1 MRRWRVCALI
11 AGLAAFPLIAHADSP
26 LRPQARPAAPGE
38 QVAALATLTTGPIRP
53 QARPV
58 AVLTGLTDPVSPADG
73 TAAALGGQIALAAP
87 LAPAPLRPTTGPLA
101 MALLTGLTDPV
112 SPADGITAGD
122 SGQIALARPLATASL
137 PPLTRPLTMAV
148 LTGLTDPVS
157 PADGT
162 AAGVAGQISLA
173 RPLATA
179 SLRPLTRPLA
189 MLTGQG
195 DALAGATE
203 AGTRTVAMS
212 AAPDTAAPTR
222 PHLRPT
228 AMVAGQGDAAL
239 AMPLRPALRPLWIIA
254 DHGAQLV
261 PAATPRAPGLLAQ
274 TAAAQTAAAQ
284 AAAAQTAAAQT
295 AVAQTAA
302 AQTVVAQTAVGQT
315 AVAQTA
321 VAQTAVAQTAV
332 AQTTAAQP
340 QPARALTEVALS
352 TRGIALP
359 LPRLARSERMTG
371 DFPVTLATFVVPQ
384 ISTGLRPLARLAAPA
399 ADVAAVV
406 PAVLILTPDLPR
418 PRLRPGDIA
427 ARATAQRIAA
437 ALVIPVLPQI
447 GPQISELAIA
457 RSLRPS
463 QRPSDLRIVPV
474 SLRVAEPPRQDV
486 RGALCGD
493 ASIQGEALGDVSGP
507 GACGVEN
514 AVRVRSVGGVRL
526 SEPGVM
532 TCDTARALA
541 RWIQTEAKGVVGD
554 TGGGLAALQVMG
566 TYSCRARNGQ
576 SGERLSEHAFGHA
589 IDIGG
594 FVLNDGSTVSVLNNW
609 GGNSY
614 GRMLR
619 RLHDSA
625 CGVFGTVLGPE
636 ANRYHRNHFHFDS
649 ASYRSGA
656 YCR

>member
-1 MRRWRVCALI
+1 M
-11 AGLAAFPLIAHADSP
+11 
-26 LRPQARPAAPGE
+26 
-38 QVAALATLTTGPIRP
+38 
-53 QARPV
+53 
-58 AVLTGLTDPVSPADG
+58 
-73 TAAALGGQIALAAP
+73 
-87 LAPAPLRPTTGPLA
+87 
-101 MALLTGLTDPV
+101 
-112 SPADGITAGD
+112 
-122 SGQIALARPLATASL
+122 
-137 PPLTRPLTMAV
+137 
-148 LTGLTDPVS
+148 
-157 PADGT
+157 
-162 AAGVAGQISLA
+162 
-173 RPLATA
+173 
-179 SLRPLTRPLA
+179 
-189 MLTGQG
+189 
-195 DALAGATE
+195 
-203 AGTRTVAMS
+203 
-212 AAPDTAAPTR
+212 
-222 PHLRPT
+222 
-228 AMVAGQGDAAL
+228 
-239 AMPLRPALRPLWIIA
+239 
-254 DHGAQLV
+254 
-261 PAATPRAPGLLAQ
+261 
-274 TAAAQTAAAQ
+274 
-284 AAAAQTAAAQT
+284 
-295 AVAQTAA
+295 
-302 AQTVVAQTAVGQT
+302 
-315 AVAQTA
+315 
-321 VAQTAVAQTAV
+321 
-332 AQTTAAQP
+332 
-340 QPARALTEVALS
+340 
-352 TRGIALP
+352 
-359 LPRLARSERMTG
+359 PRLARSERMTG